1 MSSLKSNNPFKDNT
15 IDDNRPCCDCPNI
28 TLSNGNYVCLNCGT
42 VAGQELV
49 SHEKRAY
56 TSQEV
61 NERRRTEP
69 TWRTFGPR
77 TLIGISAPDSKGNH
91 LMPRRQAMFNRLSK
105 IQGSLINSLER
116 NYWEAKP
123 KLVALARK
131 LNIPEYVSETAW
143 TIYSEVAK
151 QKLTMGRSIE
161 AFTTA
166 SLYAAIRIH
175 NFPKLL
181 EEITEVALIP
191 LRSVHRSL
199 ALIVR
204 KVLPPLK
211 LKYKPIGPAPL
222 IYRFG
227 ADLDLSIGIQKR
239 AYELLVKAKN
249 KGLSTMGK
257 DPKGISCAVLYLAA
271 KGTPEKLT
279 QTAIAEVGHITE
291 VTLRTRAKQVKQ
303 LLKEEFKKKNCQ
315 DDDDDI

>member
-1 MSSLKSNNPFKDNT
+1 MKSNNPFKEDEPET
-15 IDDNRPCCDCPNI
+15 AGTCCDNPNI
-28 TLSNGNYVCLNCGT
+28 LLNNGNFVCHNCGV
-42 VAGQELV
+42 VAGKELV

-61 NERRRTEP
+61 NDRRRTEP

-91 LMPRRQAMFNRLSK
+91 LLPRRQAMFNRLSK

-116 NYWEAKP
+116 NFWEAKP

-143 TIYSEVAK
+143 SIYSEVAK

-166 SLYAAIRIH
+166 SLYASIRIH

-181 EEITEVALIP
+181 EEITEVALLP

-204 KVLPPLK
+204 KVLPQLK

-227 ADLDLSIGIQKR
+227 ADLDLSIGVQKR
-239 AYELLVKAKN
+239 AFELLSKARQ

-271 KGTPEKLT
+271 KSTPERMT
-279 QTAIAEVGHITE
+279 QTRIAEVGHITE

-303 LLKEEFKKKNCQ
+303 LLKEEFRRKNGQ